1 MNIFQLFEFKKSF
14 NCPFWILVSVIWLS
28 YSYTYNINICASS
41 FVLQRERV
49 EQLLLEPGTSHAI
62 ISDNLRKIYPGR
74 DGNPEKVAVNGLSL
88 ALPSG
93 ECFGMLG
100 PNGAG
105 KTTFISM
112 VNVTYGLT
120 LWESLLNISLHAC
133 GTRDRYTIKAHYE
146 TRSRIKYKKLGI
158 GFAFKHITFLVLMQT
173 VDCSKDYTKLYC
185 FCRRNEF

>member
-1 MNIFQLFEFKKSF
+1 M
-14 NCPFWILVSVIWLS
+14 
-28 YSYTYNINICASS
+28 
-41 FVLQRERV
+41 
-49 EQLLLEPGTSHAI
+49 LLEPGTSHAI

-120 LWESLLNISLHAC
+120 FRGSLYH
-133 GTRDRYTIKAHYE
+133 
-146 TRSRIKYKKLGI
+146 
-158 GFAFKHITFLVLMQT
+158 
-173 VDCSKDYTKLYC
+173 
-185 FCRRNEF
+185 